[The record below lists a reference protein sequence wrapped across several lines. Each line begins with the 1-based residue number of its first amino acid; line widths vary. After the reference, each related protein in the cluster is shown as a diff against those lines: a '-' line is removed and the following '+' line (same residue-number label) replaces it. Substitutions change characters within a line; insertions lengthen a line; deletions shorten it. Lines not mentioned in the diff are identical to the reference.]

1 MRQDIQEVSRSVSTH
16 TLFLIEELSVSNIIT
31 EKVDKTGHT
40 GGQQVSVYTYLVSD
54 RRAVCE

>member
-16 TLFLIEELSVSNIIT
+16 TLFLIEELSVSNVII
-31 EKVDKTGHT
+31 EKVDETGHT
-40 GGQQVSVYTYLVSD
+40 GGQQVGVYTYLVSD

>member
-1 MRQDIQEVSRSVSTH
+1 MSTH

>member
-1 MRQDIQEVSRSVSTH
+1 MSTH
-16 TLFLIEELSVSNIIT
+16 TLFLIEELSVSNVII

-40 GGQQVSVYTYLVSD
+40 GGQQVSVYRYLVSD